1 MQNTHLSSD
10 YDTTISLLNLYLN
23 EWIRRDQIL
32 WSQIFKFFYAILII
46 ILLPNLALHFDLVL
60 PNNFPILIFRLIGF
74 FLSFLFLY
82 IALGY
87 TIRLQAIGDTY
98 SEIIKTLPLEYQRIS
113 IKDIKF
119 KNKSIGKFFKPRLG
133 YVLSFVLFFILS
145 FLSVILMI
153 L

>member
-10 YDTTISLLNLYLN
+10 YDTTISLLNLYLT

-60 PNNFPILIFRLIGF
+60 PNNLPILIFRLIGF

-98 SEIIKTLPLEYQRIS
+98 SEIIKTLPIQYQRIS

-119 KNKSIGKFFKPRLG
+119 KNKSIGKLFKPRLG
-133 YVLSFVLFFILS
+133 YLLCFVLFFILS